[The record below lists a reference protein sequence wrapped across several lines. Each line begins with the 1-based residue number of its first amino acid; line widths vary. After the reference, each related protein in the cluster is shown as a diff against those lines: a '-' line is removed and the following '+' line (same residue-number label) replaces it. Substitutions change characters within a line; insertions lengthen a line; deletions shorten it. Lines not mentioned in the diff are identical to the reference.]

1 MTWDLELERRL
12 RAKYAP
18 PAPRTVP
25 PARTTRAWATGD
37 GFVTESSGRVVLTA
51 PAATFDLA
59 DELPPELATRWQQQS
74 TANPYFT
81 WVQGRFVEAE
91 QANGNGA
98 LWTTGDLQFG
108 EMGVAHGPLNWLHQS
123 RKVIGTIADARLVHP
138 RERASSDSY
147 SPPQGVQNAAK
158 RALGWIRDGLAGAGF
173 TDVGRKRAS
182 DLARGA
188 SVSRDTVGRMANYFA
203 RHAGDSRAEGFSSGE
218 PGFPSPGRV
227 AWDAWGGDAGASWS
241 QGIVDAEET
250 HAEGPQGRAEHAA
263 AAARPYIAA
272 TAAVWKWIYPGE
284 AADLQRASDARRLY
298 YSMECVAE
306 RVQCAG
312 EAGCGESFDYLA
324 AMTDPASTCGHI
336 RDRSSSRR
344 MVNPSFLGGAVIVPP
359 VRPGWKDASASV
371 MRQAAHLAE
380 ETASANSQGL
390 TASEWEALMAAVI
403 DRTDAR

>member
-25 PARTTRAWATGD
+25 PARPTRAWATGD

-59 DELPPELATRWQQQS
+59 GELPPELATRWQQQS

-81 WVQGRFVEAE
+81 WIQGRFVEAG

-108 EMGVAHGPLNWLHQS
+108 EMGVAHGPLNWLHES

-138 RERASSDSY
+138 APAPE
-147 SPPQGVQNAAK
+147 
-158 RALGWIRDGLAGAGF
+158 L
-173 TDVGRKRAS
+173 
-182 DLARGA
+182 
-188 SVSRDTVGRMANYFA
+188 
-203 RHAGDSRAEGFSSGE
+203 
-218 PGFPSPGRV
+218 
-227 AWDAWGGDAGASWS
+227 
-241 QGIVDAEET
+241 
-250 HAEGPQGRAEHAA
+250 A

>member
-1 MTWDLELERRL
+1 MTWDMALERRL
-12 RAKYAP
+12 RAAYAP
-18 PAPRTVP
+18 PAPK
-25 PARTTRAWATGD
+25 PAAAGPAALPARAWAAGD
-37 GFVTESSGRVVLTA
+37 GFVTESSGRVLLTA

-59 DELPPELATRWQQQS
+59 DELPPELAARWQEQS
-74 TANPYFT
+74 AANPYFT
-81 WVQGRFVEAE
+81 WIQGRFVEAE

-123 RKVIGTIADARLVHP
+123 RRVIGTIADARLVRP
-138 RERASSDSY
+138 
-147 SPPQGVQNAAK
+147 G
-158 RALGWIRDGLAGAGF
+158 AGA
-173 TDVGRKRAS
+173 
-182 DLARGA
+182 
-188 SVSRDTVGRMANYFA
+188 
-203 RHAGDSRAEGFSSGE
+203 
-218 PGFPSPGRV
+218 
-227 AWDAWGGDAGASWS
+227 
-241 QGIVDAEET
+241 
-250 HAEGPQGRAEHAA
+250 EHA

-312 EAGCGESFDYLA
+312 DAGCGESFDYLA

-336 RDRSSSRR
+336 RGRTSSRR

-371 MRQAAHLAE
+371 MRQAAHLAA
-380 ETASANSQGL
+380 ETSSANSGGL

-403 DRTDAR
+403 SRQAAG